1 MEPLPSAKKATVHRC
16 QSFCIF
22 RKGTESSLPC
32 PVQKAICTSIPT
44 VQGIFM
50 SQTQNNMF
58 QVSID
63 ETYIRHCISM
73 SETNHILIFLL
84 RMVFNFQSV
93 FFSVKLIHR
102 Y

>member
-1 MEPLPSAKKATVHRC
+1 
-16 QSFCIF
+16 
-22 RKGTESSLPC
+22 
-32 PVQKAICTSIPT
+32 
-44 VQGIFM
+44 M

-93 FFSVKLIHR
+93 FFSVKLIYR